1 MISGSSKRR
10 RRRAIEGSADRINL
24 LSDCVL
30 DHIISFVPTKYAVAM
45 SILSRRRKDVWTSQR
60 NLTFEDRERLREPRL
75 NSIPAAVFANFVNT
89 VLRRT
94 YPAAIEKFYVHWSSR
109 TLVERLNSWVSTALI
124 HFVREIELFISQ
136 GNRTELPLSIYTAP
150 TLEVL
155 KLNSPFSLKVSADG
169 KLFPSLK
176 VLRVV
181 LQ

>member
-1 MISGSSKRR
+1 MMRELGLISGSSKRR

-75 NSIPAAVFANFVNT
+75 NSIPAAVFANFVDT

-94 YPAAIEKFYVHWSSR
+94 YPAAIEKFYVH
-109 TLVERLNSWVSTALI
+109 
-124 HFVREIELFISQ
+124 
-136 GNRTELPLSIYTAP
+136 
-150 TLEVL
+150 
-155 KLNSPFSLKVSADG
+155 
-169 KLFPSLK
+169 
-176 VLRVV
+176 
-181 LQ
+181 

>member
-1 MISGSSKRR
+1 
-10 RRRAIEGSADRINL
+10 
-24 LSDCVL
+24 
-30 DHIISFVPTKYAVAM
+30 
-45 SILSRRRKDVWTSQR
+45 
-60 NLTFEDRERLREPRL
+60 
-75 NSIPAAVFANFVNT
+75 
-89 VLRRT
+89 
-94 YPAAIEKFYVHWSSR
+94 SSR
-109 TLVERLNSWVSTALI
+109 TPVERLNSWVSTALI

-136 GNRTELPLSIYTAP
+136 GNRTELPLGIYTAP